1 MYRLEMVDISKAF
14 PGVQAL
20 DNVTLRVLPGEVHA
34 LLGENGAGK
43 STLMKIL
50 SGAYAR
56 DAGEILVDERPV
68 EIHAPSDALALG
80 IVTIY
85 QESNLC
91 PNLSIAENVFAGRLP
106 RRKFFVDRSALRR
119 NTQAVLDRLDVRTS
133 PDELVRNLSPAQAQ
147 MVEIAKA
154 LSISAR
160 IIVLDEPTAALT
172 QTETDA
178 LFAVVRDLRA
188 QGLSVV
194 LITHRLAEVFRIA
207 DRATIFRDGKWVL
220 TEEVPNLTEEK
231 LILSMVGRNIV
242 RQSRAV
248 GTAEATTAANVL
260 EVSGLT
266 GARFRNAAMHVRK
279 GEIVGLFGL
288 VGAGRTELVRA
299 IFGAEP
305 ATAGTVLVDG
315 APVEYRSP
323 ADAIAQGIAL
333 VPEDRKSQ
341 GLVLM
346 EPVVQNVSLPSLHQ
360 LMPSGWLRPEREV
373 ALAEEYRASLDIRCP
388 NVQTRAGSLSGGN
401 QQKVVIAK
409 WLARKPRVLIV
420 DEPTRGI
427 DVGAKAEVYA
437 LLRALATQGVGVL
450 IVSSELPEILA
461 LCDRIYVMWEGAVVA
476 EVAGSEAT
484 EELLLSCASGRGQ
497 SVISGA

>member
-178 LFAVVRDLRA
+178 LCR
-188 QGLSVV
+188 S
-194 LITHRLAEVFRIA
+194 
-207 DRATIFRDGKWVL
+207 
-220 TEEVPNLTEEK
+220 
-231 LILSMVGRNIV
+231 
-242 RQSRAV
+242 
-248 GTAEATTAANVL
+248 
-260 EVSGLT
+260 
-266 GARFRNAAMHVRK
+266 
-279 GEIVGLFGL
+279 
-288 VGAGRTELVRA
+288 AG
-299 IFGAEP
+299 P
-305 ATAGTVLVDG
+305 A
-315 APVEYRSP
+315 
-323 ADAIAQGIAL
+323 
-333 VPEDRKSQ
+333 
-341 GLVLM
+341 
-346 EPVVQNVSLPSLHQ
+346 
-360 LMPSGWLRPEREV
+360 
-373 ALAEEYRASLDIRCP
+373 
-388 NVQTRAGSLSGGN
+388 RAGSIG
-401 QQKVVIAK
+401 
-409 WLARKPRVLIV
+409 
-420 DEPTRGI
+420 
-427 DVGAKAEVYA
+427 
-437 LLRALATQGVGVL
+437 
-450 IVSSELPEILA
+450 
-461 LCDRIYVMWEGAVVA
+461 
-476 EVAGSEAT
+476 
-484 EELLLSCASGRGQ
+484 CADYPPPG
-497 SVISGA
+497 